1 MISYYIKIAA
11 RHLWKNRLYTGINI
25 IGLTV
30 ALTTVV
36 LAILYYQDEHH
47 FDTFH
52 KNPGLYRITTTYID
66 NKTGQT
72 ETHGET
78 GMVQGPAFKM
88 HVPEIA
94 DFARLYGGDVM
105 INIKSAD
112 NAFIVGVGF
121 TDSSFFKIF
130 SFPLLQGNPNTVL
143 QQRNSIVISESTA
156 RKFFGTTNAMGKRLD
171 MEDTRD
177 SLFAS
182 FIVTGIAKNPP
193 ANSSIK
199 FDVLIPFSYLNTMWT
214 DDYWLNPY
222 LGTFAVLKRGANL
235 KSVEQSLALVHNTYA
250 KQQMEQAAK
259 TGVFD
264 KRTLYNLQPVTDI
277 HLHPYSSY
285 YGSSPFYSNLLLG
298 ISLFILLMASI
309 NFINLSIAGSLKRAK
324 EIGIRKISGSS
335 KQKIITQFL
344 IESAIVCGSAFCM
357 AIALSQSLLPFFN
370 QVADKQIVFSV
381 LSDWRLFAWFGGLL
395 LLNILLSGLY
405 PAFIIARFQ
414 PKKVLYNQPAL
425 SAGKNRFGKSLVVFQ
440 FSMAVVFIITAVVYY
455 QQMDYIRT
463 KDLGYNPFN
472 IIRIDVP
479 PKRPMKQVYTVFKN
493 DLANQPGIQQVSV
506 EAIKSDIK
514 TLVNGKQLKV
524 TYKLVDTSYIPMLQ
538 IQLKAGRNFSA
549 MFGTDPINAVIVN
562 EAFVKQAGLSYD
574 AINTPVIIDD
584 WVGKKPVTIIGVMK
598 DYNLGSLKELIK
610 PVMLSLHDGLEGG
623 TLLVKINRHKANT
636 TLTSIEKAYKT
647 AAPEAG
653 FTYAF
658 WDELNAREYKQ
669 EYKWQQ
675 IIYTA
680 TGLSIIICCLG
691 LFGLAHLATRLRT
704 KEIGIRKVLGAS
716 VGAIASQMSAGF
728 IRLVLISIVI
738 AAPVAWYLM
747 NQWLQNFAYRI
758 SINVWVFVTAAVTAI
773 LIALLTTGLQAIK
786 AAKANPVKALRNQ

>member
-1 MISYYIKIAA
+1 M
-11 RHLWKNRLYTGINI
+11 
-25 IGLTV
+25 GLTV

-36 LAILYYQDEHH
+36 LAILYYHDEHN

-66 NKTGQT
+66 NKTGET
-72 ETHGET
+72 ETHGGT
-78 GMVQGPAFKM
+78 GMVQGPAFQK
-88 HVPEIA
+88 HIPEIA
-94 DFARLYGGDVM
+94 RYTRIYGGDVM
-105 INIKSAD
+105 ENMKSHD
-112 NAFIVGVGF
+112 KAFNVGVGF
-121 TDSSFFKIF
+121 VDSTFFQVF
-130 SFPLLQGNPNTVL
+130 SFPLLWGNPNTVL
-143 QQRNSIVISESTA
+143 QNRNSIVITESTA
-156 RKFFGTTNAMGKRLD
+156 RKFFGTANAVGKRLD
-171 MEDTRD
+171 VEDNPD
-177 SLFAS
+177 SLFYS
-182 FIVTGIAKNPP
+182 FIVTGIAKDPP
-193 ANSSIK
+193 LNSSIL
-199 FDVLIPFSYLNTMWT
+199 FEALIPMSYLQIMWNDT
-214 DDYWLNPY
+214 EWMNPY
-222 LGTFAVLKRGANL
+222 LGTYVMLKPGAN
-235 KSVEQSLALVHNTYA
+235 KKAVEQSFALIHNTYA
-250 KQQMEQAAK
+250 NKQMEQAA
-259 TGVFD
+259 D
-264 KRTLYNLQPVTDI
+264 KSKLNKRAAYNLQPVTDI
-277 HLHPYSSY
+277 HLHPFSSY
-285 YGSSPFYSNLLLG
+285 YGSSPVYSTLLLG

-344 IESAIVCGSAFCM
+344 IESGIVCGSAFCLAM
-357 AIALSQSLLPFFN
+357 ALSQSLLPFFN
-370 QVADKQIVFSV
+370 QVADKQIVFST
-381 LSDWRLFAWFGGLL
+381 LSNWRLFAWFGGLL

-440 FSMAVVFIITAVVYY
+440 FALAVIFIITAVVYY

-479 PKRPMKQVYTVFKN
+479 PKRPMKQVYPMFKN

-506 EAIKSDIK
+506 EAIKGGIK
-514 TLVNGKQLKV
+514 TTLVNGKQLKA

-538 IQLKAGRNFSA
+538 IQLKAGRNFST
-549 MFGTDPINAVIVN
+549 MFGTDPSNAVIVN
-562 EAFVKQAGLSYD
+562 EAFVKQAGLQGD
-574 AINTPVIIDD
+574 AINTPVFIDD
-584 WVGKKPVTIIGVMK
+584 WVGKKTLTIVGVMK
-598 DYNLGSLKELIK
+598 DYNQGSLKELIK
-610 PVMLSLHDGLEGG
+610 PAMLSLHDGMEG
-623 TLLVKINRHKANT
+623 TLLVKINRHNANA
-636 TLTSIEKAYKT
+636 TLASIEKAYKI
-647 AAPEAG
+647 AAPAAG

-716 VGAIASQMSAGF
+716 VTEIASHMSAGF
-728 IRLVLISIVI
+728 IRLVLIAIVI

-786 AAKANPVKALRNQ
+786 AAKANPVKALRQ